1 MGEETLYPQII
12 SKYPEKDHAIC
23 LKKKRTFPPSMN
35 RYLVS
40 MLDVKKD
47 LNDIIELGIKLKRK
61 GKKGENIELLKG
73 KTLGMIFEKSSTR
86 TRVSFEVGMTKLGGH
101 AIFLSSNDI
110 QLGRGETIE
119 DTALVL
125 SRYVDIIMYRAKS
138 NEAMKEFAEKA
149 TVPVISGLDDKEHPC
164 QVITDLMTIKE
175 HKGSLEGL
183 NFVYFGDGD
192 NNMAHS
198 YLLGCGIAGINVKI
212 VSPKTYWP
220 EKYYVEE
227 AKNFD
232 VKVEVTDQIKNA
244 AVNADIIATDTWVSM
259 GDEAEKE
266 KRIKAF
272 QGYTVNNKIMKQ
284 AKPDAIFL
292 HCLPAYYGYEV
303 TKEVA
308 HGPQSV
314 IFDEAE
320 NRMWAQMAIMITL
333 LNQ

>member
-1 MGEETLYPQII
+1 M
-12 SKYPEKDHAIC
+12 
-23 LKKKRTFPPSMN
+23 KRD
-35 RYLVS
+35 LIS

-47 LNDIIELGIKLKRK
+47 LEDIIDLGIKLKQK
-61 GKKGENIELLKG
+61 SKNGGSIELLKG

-101 AIFLSSNDI
+101 AIFLSTSDI

-125 SRYVDIIMYRAKS
+125 SRYVDLIMYRAKS
-138 NEAMKEFAEKA
+138 NKAMKELAKGA

-175 HKGSLEGL
+175 HKDDLKGL
-183 NFVYFGDGD
+183 NLVYLGDGK

-198 YLLGCGIAGINVKI
+198 YLLGCGIAGMNIKI
-212 VSPKTYWP
+212 VSPKKYWP
-220 EKYYVEE
+220 DEYFVKE
-227 AKNFD
+227 AKKFGINVD
-232 VKVEVTDQIKNA
+232 ISNKVEGSTDD
-244 AVNADIIATDTWVSM
+244 ADVVATDTWVSM
-259 GDEAEKE
+259 GNEAEKE
-266 KRIKAF
+266 KRIKEF
-272 QGYTVNNKIMKQ
+272 QGYTIDEKLMGR
-284 AKPDAIFL
+284 AKKDAIFM

-308 HGPQSV
+308 HGKQSV

-320 NRMWAQMAIMITL
+320 NRLWAQIAIMVTL
-333 LNQ
+333 CK

>member
-1 MGEETLYPQII
+1 MKRNLI
-12 SKYPEKDHAIC
+12 S
-23 LKKKRTFPPSMN
+23 L
-35 RYLVS
+35 
-40 MLDVKKD
+40 LDVKED
-47 LNDIIELGIKLKRK
+47 LEDIIDLGIKLKQK
-61 GKKGENIELLKG
+61 SKNADSIELLKG

-101 AIFLSSNDI
+101 AIFLSTSDI

-125 SRYVDIIMYRAKS
+125 SRYVDLIMYRAKS
-138 NEAMKEFAEKA
+138 NKAMKELAKGA

-175 HKGSLEGL
+175 HKGDLKGL
-183 NFVYFGDGD
+183 NFVYLGDGK

-198 YLLGCGIAGINVKI
+198 YLLGCGIAGMNIKI
-212 VSPKTYWP
+212 VSPKKYWP
-220 EKYYVEE
+220 DEYFVKE
-227 AKNFD
+227 AKKFGINVD
-232 VKVEVTDQIKNA
+232 ITDKVEGSTDG
-244 AVNADIIATDTWVSM
+244 ADVVATDTWISM

-266 KRIKAF
+266 KRVKEF
-272 QGYTVNNKIMKQ
+272 QGYTIDEKLMSRANK
-284 AKPDAIFL
+284 DGIFM

-308 HGPQSV
+308 HGKQSV

-320 NRMWAQMAIMITL
+320 NRLWAQIAIMVTL
-333 LNQ
+333 CK

>member
-1 MGEETLYPQII
+1 MKRNLI
-12 SKYPEKDHAIC
+12 S
-23 LKKKRTFPPSMN
+23 L
-35 RYLVS
+35 
-40 MLDVKKD
+40 LDVKED
-47 LNDIIELGIKLKRK
+47 LEDIIDLGIKLKQK
-61 GKKGENIELLKG
+61 SKNDDSIELLKG

-101 AIFLSSNDI
+101 AIFLSTSDI

-125 SRYVDIIMYRAKS
+125 SRYVDLIMYRAKS
-138 NEAMKEFAEKA
+138 NKAMKELAKGA

-175 HKGSLEGL
+175 HKGDLKGL
-183 NFVYFGDGD
+183 NFVYLGDGK

-198 YLLGCGIAGINVKI
+198 YLLGCGIAGMNIKI
-212 VSPKTYWP
+212 VSPKKYWP
-220 EKYYVEE
+220 DEYFVKE
-227 AKNFD
+227 AKKFGIKVDITDIVEGSTDGAD
-232 VKVEVTDQIKNA
+232 VV
-244 AVNADIIATDTWVSM
+244 ATDTWISM

-266 KRIKAF
+266 KRVKEF
-272 QGYTVNNKIMKQ
+272 QGYTIDEKLMSRANK
-284 AKPDAIFL
+284 DAIFM

-308 HGPQSV
+308 HGKQSV

-320 NRMWAQMAIMITL
+320 NRLWAQIAIMVTL
-333 LNQ
+333 CK